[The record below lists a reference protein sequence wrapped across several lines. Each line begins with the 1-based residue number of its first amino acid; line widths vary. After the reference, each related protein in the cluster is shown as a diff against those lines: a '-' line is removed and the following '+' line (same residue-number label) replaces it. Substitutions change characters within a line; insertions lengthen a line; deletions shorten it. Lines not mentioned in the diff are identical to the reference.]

1 MLEYE
6 EKLAQ
11 NFNPTVAE
19 LFISGLLLKKNVAFT
34 NVFFNWRWIYPD
46 MDDNKFVDCAIAA
59 NADYLVTNDR
69 DFSVLK
75 KVEFP
80 KIILIKIDEFIKVLE
95 SLP

>member
-1 MLEYE
+1 
-6 EKLAQ
+6 
-11 NFNPTVAE
+11 
-19 LFISGLLLKKNVAFT
+19 
-34 NVFFNWRWIYPD
+34 